1 MYEIKILFK
10 NILVSGESLKI
21 GCLYAIALFLTS
33 FLSAI
38 INIHFSNSMN
48 KLTFR
53 IKTVI
58 IHVIYN
64 KVQTNS
70 LLEINKQNTKIGLFY
85 VFQALL
91 VKLNEL
97 NKYSIGQVVNYMSI
111 DTDSVVNAFPS
122 FHAFWSLPLQ
132 ICISLY
138 LLYSQIGLSFL
149 VGVVFILILIPINK
163 VISDYIGKVQSKLMF
178 FKDLRVKLMTEFL
191 YGIRVIKFYSWEA
204 YFLKRINEIR
214 EKELQQ
220 LKAKKYLDAGCVY
233 FWACTPIL
241 MSVATFTTYVLVGN
255 TLSPSKVFT
264 SLALFNMLIN
274 PLNSFPWVINGLVQA
289 WVSLKRIQEFLGLE
303 NLSWLTYYSFNELS
317 VISINP
323 GLCIDI
329 RDAQF
334 YWKKSDNATNGS
346 LESLPKIVL
355 DQINIKVKRG
365 KSC

>member
-1 MYEIKILFK
+1 
-10 NILVSGESLKI
+10 
-21 GCLYAIALFLTS
+21 
-33 FLSAI
+33 
-38 INIHFSNSMN
+38 
-48 KLTFR
+48 
-53 IKTVI
+53 
-58 IHVIYN
+58 
-64 KVQTNS
+64 
-70 LLEINKQNTKIGLFY
+70 
-85 VFQALL
+85 
-91 VKLNEL
+91 
-97 NKYSIGQVVNYMSI
+97 MSI

-122 FHAFWSLPLQ
+122 FHSFWSLPLQ

-149 VGVVFILILIPINK
+149 VGVVFILVLIPINK
-163 VISDYIGKVQSKLMF
+163 VISDYIGKVQTKLML

-191 YGIRVIKFYSWEA
+191 HGIRVIKFYSWEA

-214 EKELQQ
+214 EEELQQ

-303 NLSWLTYYSFNELS
+303 NLNWLTYYSFNELS

-329 RDAQF
+329 RDSQF
-334 YWKKSDNATNGS
+334 YWKKGAAATAVG
-346 LESLPKIVL
+346 LEASPKIVL

-365 KSC
+365 K